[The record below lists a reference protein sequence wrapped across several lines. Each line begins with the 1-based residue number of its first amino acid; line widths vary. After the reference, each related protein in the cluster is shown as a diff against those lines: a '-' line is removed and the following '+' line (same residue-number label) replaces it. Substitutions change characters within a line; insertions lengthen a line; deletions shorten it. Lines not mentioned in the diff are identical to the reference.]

1 MRLRTIAS
9 ALALTMAMPAVAH
22 AETWAHWK
30 HTHRLH
36 FGRAP
41 SVDPDHLTP
50 AALREVIRFGLAQA
64 RAELRRRVA
73 YESHERSV
81 GHFVR
86 GPWPRRWTVAEIQ
99 RMIESVFGRNA
110 EALRVAAC
118 ESHDNPYA
126 QNASGA
132 SGVFQLMPEWWA
144 GRFDPFDP
152 MANIREAYRMSNGGM
167 NWGGW
172 QCA

>member
-36 FGRAP
+36 LGRAP
-41 SVDPDHLTP
+41 AVDPDRRSPT
-50 AALREVIRFGLAQA
+50 ALSELILFERAKA
-64 RAELRRRVA
+64 RAERRRRIA
-73 YESHERSV
+73 YESHERAL

-86 GPWPRRWTVAEIQ
+86 GPWSRHWTAAQIQ
-99 RMIESVFGRNA
+99 RMIASVFGQDA

-118 ESHDNPYA
+118 ESHDNPFA

-132 SGVFQLMPEWWA
+132 SGVFQLMPEWWV

-152 MANIREAYRMSNGGM
+152 MANIRGAYRISNGGTS
-167 NWGGW
+167 WGGW